1 MEEIWKSACKKIQI
15 PDSTATSWLAKIK
28 ARMSSD
34 SGRIFHNWSDIVE
47 SKAPYLG
54 NVNELLVFAVCF
66 QYFEFDVKKGC
77 AEENCKAFREFCSE
91 AGYKDETNIKKIER
105 LLGNENVEPYDGFE
119 QDMQILQDLDLIVLG
134 LPEDEYKNYT
144 QLVRKEYSH
153 LSDVSYKSMRLKI
166 LQTFLTIPTIYATD
180 TFREKFEEKARFNIK
195 SEIEDLKK

>member
-1 MEEIWKSACKKIQI
+1 MSIDQSPLSQSVALSISPTNMEEIWKSACKKIQI
-15 PDSTATSWLAKIK
+15 PDSTAISWLAKIK

-91 AGYKDETNIKKIER
+91 AGYKDVSGDDVIFHFKDNPN
-105 LLGNENVEPYDGFE
+105 LL
-119 QDMQILQDLDLIVLG
+119 
-134 LPEDEYKNYT
+134 
-144 QLVRKEYSH
+144 
-153 LSDVSYKSMRLKI
+153 
-166 LQTFLTIPTIYATD
+166 
-180 TFREKFEEKARFNIK
+180 
-195 SEIEDLKK
+195 